1 MNQLTRRT
9 SYSVANAQQF
19 WLREYTIDDVKVFLR
34 KIDWD
39 DVREVFDGARERYAL
54 RSQSGDHL
62 RKTMRANLLKAR
74 EFLSRMSHNAR
85 IVHQWANTEL
95 KNLLHGAA
103 DSSPDREH
111 QLRETVQMAADFR
124 TLSRTRLIKL
134 TVWTKLRADQ
144 WPLSLAPSIAGLR
157 RLGPNG
163 ELDLIR
169 LYEELKT
176 NAATLAMSYG
186 QESHDEVMAGL

>member
-1 MNQLTRRT
+1 MCVLFLEQNALFLCSDVFCGIHISGISWEVSISLNQLTRRT

-19 WLREYTIDDVKVFLR
+19 WLRERTIDDVKVFLR

-103 DSSPDREH
+103 DSSPDQEH

-124 TLSRTRLIKL
+124 T
-134 TVWTKLRADQ
+134 
-144 WPLSLAPSIAGLR
+144 
-157 RLGPNG
+157 
-163 ELDLIR
+163 
-169 LYEELKT
+169 
-176 NAATLAMSYG
+176 
-186 QESHDEVMAGL
+186 